1 MSSVCLHRILM
12 QFSHTLFFLK
22 LKSNLTLSR
31 LIFSWF
37 RKKVKNA
44 ADTAILFIFVYP
56 EKNVY
61 FIFIVA
67 VKETMI
73 YSLTAVA
80 NVSIPVFFPNLS
92 HFICFT
98 KPKTINIY
106 ATFFHYLF
114 RHFTVKMLR

>member
-1 MSSVCLHRILM
+1 ML
-12 QFSHTLFFLK
+12 QTLQFFL
-22 LKSNLTLSR
+22 
-31 LIFSWF
+31 FS
-37 RKKVKNA
+37 
-44 ADTAILFIFVYP
+44 YP

-106 ATFFHYLF
+106 ATFFHYFF